1 MAKSKHV
8 DSKKIEKA
16 AVLAVMNLIQSCETI
31 DYKFSENDKNVLV
44 DGTLE
49 LYHSEVLTKA
59 NLFGTID
66 VQIKGSL
73 HKLRPNSRGFVKYPI
88 EIVDLQ
94 KYQDVFHG
102 VLFFCVAVGTAPGYA
117 VGREV
122 YFAQLLPYD
131 IKQKL
136 ADTKPGQ
143 KTVKIRFNPF
153 PTEPREIVRLTS
165 AFHVDQE
172 KQRQSVVSGYGFLDR
187 NHELPPGIKSFSF
200 STRLFPGE
208 DISTL
213 AAFRNGAYIYGENE
227 RGQSLVFGKLENV
240 CMFAMG
246 QEAAVRSGDFE
257 LTTLVFAGEHEKGHY
272 LEFEGI
278 NFIVSDSE
286 ATFNYTVS
294 GDFRHRYNTVRFAI
308 EFIKTGQMFINGKA
322 VLRVAMG
329 DDNAEQLQ
337 RLETSLGVYGQIVE
351 TLDVLSIS
359 AAWDP
364 ADITDKE
371 ISDLGFMHRLLVK
384 KEPLSDRELD
394 SPLVHFDI
402 QDARIYAFAHKLE
415 DGSYEFLDIF
425 SEQLFFVFG
434 WPNER
439 AENKTT
445 GFDPVPPVVT
455 IGIEG
460 FKKIV
465 NLVPSKLE
473 EAFERFP
480 VTVGNQSPLNERLL
494 EMLRAYDEGCQQPDA
509 LLASAAII
517 ARRLCE
523 FDSSSESYF
532 LNHAQVVKRKR
543 EFEDEEKKRLGDIA
557 IESNHM
563 YSRAAAYALL
573 DNTDMATN
581 CLNRCS
587 EEDRKQITEYP
598 IARFLT

>member
-31 DYKFSENDKNVLV
+31 DYKFNENDKNVLV

-359 AAWDP
+359 AAWD
-364 ADITDKE
+364 
-371 ISDLGFMHRLLVK
+371 
-384 KEPLSDRELD
+384 
-394 SPLVHFDI
+394 
-402 QDARIYAFAHKLE
+402 
-415 DGSYEFLDIF
+415 
-425 SEQLFFVFG
+425 
-434 WPNER
+434 
-439 AENKTT
+439 
-445 GFDPVPPVVT
+445 
-455 IGIEG
+455 
-460 FKKIV
+460 
-465 NLVPSKLE
+465 
-473 EAFERFP
+473 
-480 VTVGNQSPLNERLL
+480 
-494 EMLRAYDEGCQQPDA
+494 QP
-509 LLASAAII
+509 I
-517 ARRLCE
+517 
-523 FDSSSESYF
+523 
-532 LNHAQVVKRKR
+532 
-543 EFEDEEKKRLGDIA
+543 
-557 IESNHM
+557 
-563 YSRAAAYALL
+563 
-573 DNTDMATN
+573 
-581 CLNRCS
+581 
-587 EEDRKQITEYP
+587 
-598 IARFLT
+598 